1 MNYPIQF
8 DYASPMQGIQSRI
21 QLHPPPQQISEN
33 PQSAVNLNGDDNIE
47 GEGEEPV
54 IIRNSYIMVSS
65 IDRNWYSST
74 TENPYNFTVKL
85 GGAGDSVVVV
95 PLFQNNPT
103 VPATTDQA
111 MNGLRGNPNIAG
123 WISKV
128 GTFYPAFNPSLP
140 RGIIVDSENIVQR
153 GDRFL
158 VVNNEPRN
166 VVSIG
171 ASKLLITNRPIEIG
185 YSTSNSN
192 VSGTP
197 YLLINVSNI
206 DYTTFGTN
214 KLIDN
219 SIGIMTPY
227 IPTPTSLNNLG
238 FTEYKNLLTNSKE
251 FYNNPI
257 ASLSKLEI
265 SLTTAIGGSIDYV
278 NDVLVVYSIFYT
290 QSDLIDTATEF
301 LVIQTATYFSP
312 FQYLVGDTIIFQN
325 YIYRDTGVYSE
336 ADIFND
342 YINSPLGFK
351 IAGIDSSDP
360 STFLKNRI
368 IICAPSTISTS
379 SGMISNLSWYSS
391 LKMKSMG
398 EIAVQDVSGKLIN
411 SNLQTNIAFNIKYL
425 EKTASFMNVL
435 I

>member
-1 MNYPIQF
+1 
-8 DYASPMQGIQSRI
+8 MQGIQTRI
-21 QLHPPPQQISEN
+21 QQSHLPPQQISEN
-33 PQSAVNLNGDDNIE
+33 PQSSVYLNDGSNAEE
-47 GEGEEPV
+47 GGGEEPV

-111 MNGLRGNPNIAG
+111 MNGSRGNPNIAG
-123 WISKV
+123 WISKI
-128 GTFYPAFNPSLP
+128 GAFYPAFDPSLP
-140 RGIIVDSENIVQR
+140 RGIIVDNETIVQR
-153 GDRFL
+153 GDKFL

-166 VVSIG
+166 IVSIG

-192 VSGTP
+192 VSCMP

-219 SIGIMTPY
+219 SLGIMTPY

-238 FTEYKNLLTNSKE
+238 FTEYKNLLTNAKE

-265 SLTTAIGGSIDYV
+265 SLTTASGGTIDYV
-278 NDVLVVYSIFYT
+278 NDVLAIYSIFYT
-290 QSDLIDTATEF
+290 QSDPIDTATEF
-301 LVIQTATYFSP
+301 LIIQTSTYFSP
-312 FQYLVGDTIIFQN
+312 SQYLVGDTIIFQN

-342 YINSPLGFK
+342 YINSPFGFQ
-351 IAGIDSSDP
+351 IVGIDSSDP
-360 STFLKNRI
+360 TTFLKNRI

-379 SGMISNLSWYSS
+379 TGMITNLSWYSS
-391 LKMKSMG
+391 LKIKSMG

>member
-8 DYASPMQGIQSRI
+8 DYASPMQGIQTRI
-21 QLHPPPQQISEN
+21 QSHLPPQQISEN
-33 PQSAVNLNGDDNIE
+33 PQSSVYLNDGSNAEE
-47 GEGEEPV
+47 GGEEPV

-111 MNGLRGNPNIAG
+111 MNGSRGNPNIAG
-123 WISKV
+123 WISKI
-128 GTFYPAFNPSLP
+128 GTFYPAFDPSLP
-140 RGIIVDSENIVQR
+140 RGIIVDNETIVQR
-153 GDRFL
+153 GDKFL

-166 VVSIG
+166 IVSIG

-192 VSGTP
+192 VSCMP

-219 SIGIMTPY
+219 SLGIMTPY

-238 FTEYKNLLTNSKE
+238 FTEYKNLLTNAKE

-265 SLTTAIGGSIDYV
+265 SLTTASGGTIDYV
-278 NDVLVVYSIFYT
+278 NDVLAIYSIFYT
-290 QSDLIDTATEF
+290 QSDPMDTATEF
-301 LVIQTATYFSP
+301 LVIQTSTYFSP

-336 ADIFND
+336 ADTFND
-342 YINSPLGFK
+342 YINSPFGFQ
-351 IAGIDSSDP
+351 IVGIDSSDP

-379 SGMISNLSWYSS
+379 SGMITNLSWYSS
-391 LKMKSMG
+391 LKIKSMG

>member
-1 MNYPIQF
+1 MNYPVQF
-8 DYASPMQGIQSRI
+8 NHSSPMQGINNKNTISYQS
-21 QLHPPPQQISEN
+21 PPPFQISETS
-33 PQSAVNLNGDDNIE
+33 QSSTNLDD
-47 GEGEEPV
+47 GEEPV
-54 IIRNSYIMVSS
+54 RIRNSHIMVSS

-74 TENPYNFTVKL
+74 LESPYNFTVKL
-85 GGAGDSVVVV
+85 GGSGDSIVVQ

-103 VPATTDQA
+103 IPATTEQA
-111 MNGLRGNPNIAG
+111 MNGLRGDPNISG
-123 WISKV
+123 WYSKSN
-128 GTFYPAFNPSLP
+128 TFYPAYNPVLP
-140 RGIIVDSENIVQR
+140 RGIIVDNETIVQR

-166 VVSIG
+166 IVSIG
-171 ASKLLITNRPIEIG
+171 ASKLIITNRPIEIG
-185 YSTSNSN
+185 YSNSN
-192 VSGTP
+192 TNISNTP

-206 DYTTFGTN
+206 DYATFGTN

-219 SIGIMTPY
+219 SLGIMTPY

-238 FTEYKNLLTNSKE
+238 FTEYKNLLTNAKE

-265 SLTTAIGGSIDYV
+265 SLTTASGGTIDYV

-290 QSDLIDTATEF
+290 QSDPMDAATEF
-301 LVIQTATYFSP
+301 LVIQTSTYFSP
-312 FQYLVGDTIIFQN
+312 SQYLVGDTIIFQN

-336 ADIFND
+336 SDTFND
-342 YINSPLGFK
+342 YINSPFGFQ
-351 IAGIDSSDP
+351 IVGIDSSDP
-360 STFLKNRI
+360 TTFLKNMI

-379 SGMISNLSWYSS
+379 TGMITNLAWYSS